1 MVDRGSSEV
10 QGSQALKRSRHV
22 PIKDDDL
29 GTSDINMQP
38 SNQIPLMY
46 DEGKHTHNF

>member
-1 MVDRGSSEV
+1 MVISNLSGIQNGCPLPRPPSANKEII
-10 QGSQALKRSRHV
+10 H
-22 PIKDDDL
+22 KDDDL

-46 DEGKHTHNF
+46 DEGR